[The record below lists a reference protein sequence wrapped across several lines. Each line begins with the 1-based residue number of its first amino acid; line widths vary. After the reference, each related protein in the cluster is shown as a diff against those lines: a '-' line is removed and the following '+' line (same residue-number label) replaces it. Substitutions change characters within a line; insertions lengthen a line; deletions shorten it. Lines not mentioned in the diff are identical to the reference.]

1 LRGRGWALAAEK
13 KVDSERADI
22 DAVLSM
28 VPTDEETEIVPPA
41 EAPEE
46 LPLPSDPKVI
56 FLGGLFVL
64 ALLAT
69 AYVASEIVLP
79 LVFAII
85 LKLLLQPAMRIL
97 ERLHVP
103 RILAALLLILA
114 LFGTIVGLGTAISGP
129 AGTWAAKLPEGIPRL
144 QERLSFMR
152 EPIDTLQR
160 FLQDVENFGG
170 TGPSPSAAASGP
182 TLLTKLFMGTRNFAG
197 GLLTTVLF
205 LFFLL
210 MSGDIFLQRLVEIMP
225 RFSSKR
231 QVVEISQ
238 QIESDI
244 SAYLVTI
251 TIMNAAVGIA
261 VALAMWLT
269 GVGDPILWGT
279 VAFLLNYVPILGT
292 ALGVVIFLLAGLLTI
307 DTLWLALLPA
317 ALYLGFHLIEGE
329 TVTPMLLARRFTLNP
344 VLVII
349 SLVFWFWMWGIP
361 GAILS
366 VPMLAITKIICDR
379 VRPLAAFGHFLEG

>member
-1 LRGRGWALAAEK
+1 MLPAFNG
-13 KVDSERADI
+13 KVDSEHADI
-22 DAVLSM
+22 DAALNM
-28 VPTDEETEIVPPA
+28 APDDQETEVAPPV
-41 EAPEE
+41 EEPEE
-46 LPLPSDPKVI
+46 MPLPSDPKTAI
-56 FLGGLFVL
+56 LGGLFVL

-79 LVFAII
+79 LVFAVV
-85 LKLLLQPAMRIL
+85 LKLLLQPAFRIL
-97 ERLHVP
+97 ERLLFP
-103 RILAALLLILA
+103 RMLAALLLIIA
-114 LFGTIVGLGTAISGP
+114 LFGTIVGLGAAISGP

-152 EPIDTLQR
+152 EPINTLQR
-160 FLQDVENFGG
+160 FLQQVEDFGG
-170 TGPSPSAAASGP
+170 TGAPQNATASARGP
-182 TLLTKLFMGTRNFAG
+182 TLLTNLFTGTRNVAS
-197 GLLTTVLF
+197 GLFTTVLF

-210 MSGDIFLQRLVEIMP
+210 VSGDIFQYRLVEILP

-261 VALAMWLT
+261 MTLAMWLT
-269 GVGDPILWGT
+269 EVGDPILWGT

-292 ALGVVIFLLAGLLTI
+292 ALGVLIFLLAGLLTI
-307 DTLWLALLPA
+307 DTLWQALLPA
-317 ALYLGFHLIEGE
+317 GLYVGLHLIEGQ
-329 TVTPMLLARRFTLNP
+329 TLTPMLLARRFTLNP
-344 VLVII
+344 VLVVI

-366 VPMLAITKIICDR
+366 VPMLAIAKIICDR
-379 VRPLAAFGHFLEG
+379 VRPLTAFGHFLEG